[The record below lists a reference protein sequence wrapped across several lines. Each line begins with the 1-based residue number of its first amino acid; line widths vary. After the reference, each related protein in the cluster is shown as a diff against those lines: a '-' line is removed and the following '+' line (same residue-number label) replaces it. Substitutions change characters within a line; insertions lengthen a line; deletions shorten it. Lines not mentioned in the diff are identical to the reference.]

1 MTTTRTP
8 DQAPGGTDPG
18 QDGRGGRSG
27 RGGGYGGGGRGGEGG
42 RGLRIAGLTVRLT
55 AGGYLLPA
63 LALLVSGL
71 SLPAAVPGLPAAA
84 YLAAAVAVSILLL
97 ASVVLHEL
105 GHALAARRHGVRV
118 EEISVGFLGGSTHG
132 GYDLPGPRG
141 QWRVA
146 AAGPAVSLVLAAVTG
161 AGAVGLSALGTGRLA
176 VLVVISAAFVNAI
189 FGVLSLLPG
198 AGPDG
203 GRIVRALTWAR
214 TGDPAKAG
222 LVAARAG
229 QVTGA
234 VLAAAGIAVIALG
247 YFGGLWLGL
256 IGVLAFVT
264 SRSQARQ
271 QLASAALAGLL
282 VRDVVAL
289 STSPQPGVQS
299 WQTVRTFVD
308 AQNEAGPG
316 PDAGFPGPVAAAF
329 PLTDFDGRPSGLL
342 TLSQLAAVPAD
353 RQDDV
358 RLRDIATPI
367 AQVATTTADEPLTA
381 LMQRLSVW
389 PRIPAA
395 VHTAGHALVL
405 GPDAALVGVLTPA
418 DLARASQL
426 APLRRARQQ
435 RAASRPDP
443 AASDTATSGSAASP
457 PRLWPR

>member
-18 QDGRGGRSG
+18 RDGRGGAGDRG
-27 RGGGYGGGGRGGEGG
+27 RGGG

-63 LALLVSGL
+63 LALVISAL
-71 SLPAAVPGLPAAA
+71 SLPAAVPGLPATA
-84 YLAAAVAVSILLL
+84 YLAAGVAVAIVLL
-97 ASVVLHEL
+97 ASVVLHEV

-118 EEISVGFLGGSTHG
+118 EEISVGFLGGTTHG
-132 GYDLPGPRG
+132 GYDLPGPKG

-146 AAGPAVSLVLAAVTG
+146 AAGPAVSLVLAAVAAG
-161 AGAVGLSALGTGRLA
+161 GAVGLSALGTGRLA

-222 LVAARAG
+222 IVAARAG
-229 QVTGA
+229 QATGA
-234 VLAAAGIAVIALG
+234 LLAAAGIAAIAAG

-271 QLASAALAGLL
+271 QLASAALAGLR

-289 STSPQPGVQS
+289 STSPQAGAQS
-299 WQTVRTFVD
+299 WQTVRAFVD
-308 AQNEAGPG
+308 AHNEVGTPADGG
-316 PDAGFPGPVAAAF
+316 LRGPVAAAF
-329 PLTDFDGRPSGLL
+329 PLSDFDGRPSGLL
-342 TLSQLAAVPAD
+342 TLSQIAVVPAE

-367 AQVATTTADEPLTA
+367 AHVVTTTGDEPLTA

-389 PRIPAA
+389 PRLPAA

-405 GPDAALVGVLTPA
+405 GADGAIAGVLTPA

-435 RAASRPDP
+435 RADSHPDP
-443 AASDTATSGSAASP
+443 DPATSGSGTSGTGTTGSAVSP
-457 PRLWPR
+457 PRLWAR